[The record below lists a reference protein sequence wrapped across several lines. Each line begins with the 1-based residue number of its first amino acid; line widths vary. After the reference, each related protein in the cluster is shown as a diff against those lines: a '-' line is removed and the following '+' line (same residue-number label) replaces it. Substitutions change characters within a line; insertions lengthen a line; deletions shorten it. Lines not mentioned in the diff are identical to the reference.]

1 MPTSPSWDEMF
12 TIEPPPARRSA
23 GMAAFVPRKTPLA
36 FTSMTRS
43 HSAAV
48 VSSSRPAAPTPA
60 LLTSTSSFP
69 KRRSAVATARS
80 QSLSLVTSRLTNTAS
95 PPLAPIPAAT
105 AAPSASRMSPMTI
118 RAPSCAKSRAS
129 TAPIPRAPPLMRATL
144 PASLIAASC
153 ARCPEDVSPLSC
165 HRPRRPRP
173 TPPGRSGVDY
183 TPAVI
188 ISRSVADN
196 LTKASWIR
204 RMFEEG
210 ARLKQERGA
219 DKVFDFTLGNPEIEP
234 PPAVLAAAKRVLE
247 SDAPHLHAYMPN
259 AGHPRVRE
267 AVAGRLR
274 QATGLPYTANH
285 VLMTVGAGAAL
296 NTVLKALLDSGDEVL
311 TVAPYFA
318 EYTFYA
324 ENHGGKLVV
333 VPPKADL
340 TPDVAKLAA
349 AITPRTR
356 AILVNSPNNPSGV
369 IYPASTFVEIEALL
383 ARAARPIVLISDE
396 PYRALV
402 FDNVKVPE
410 VPPLV
415 TRSIVATSWS
425 KSLAIPGERIGY
437 LAFSPRMAEAADL
450 FEACS
455 FTSRVLG
462 FVNAP
467 ALWQWVVAEVGDQVI
482 DVAPYREKRDL
493 MYEGL
498 TRIGYQ
504 CVKPQGAFYVFPR
517 TPIDDDVAFV
527 RLLADEGVLTVP
539 GSGFGM
545 PGHIRISLTV
555 ERDTVVRAL
564 PGFER
569 AFHRARGEPF

>member
-1 MPTSPSWDEMF
+1 M
-12 TIEPPPARRSA
+12 
-23 GMAAFVPRKTPLA
+23 
-36 FTSMTRS
+36 
-43 HSAAV
+43 
-48 VSSSRPAAPTPA
+48 
-60 LLTSTSSFP
+60 
-69 KRRSAVATARS
+69 
-80 QSLSLVTSRLTNTAS
+80 
-95 PPLAPIPAAT
+95 
-105 AAPSASRMSPMTI
+105 
-118 RAPSCAKSRAS
+118 
-129 TAPIPRAPPLMRATL
+129 
-144 PASLIAASC
+144 
-153 ARCPEDVSPLSC
+153 
-165 HRPRRPRP
+165 
-173 TPPGRSGVDY
+173 
-183 TPAVI
+183 
-188 ISRSVADN
+188 ISKVVADN
-196 LTKASWIR
+196 LAKASWIR

-234 PPAVLAAAKRVLE
+234 PPGVLAAARRVLDSKE
-247 SDAPHLHAYMPN
+247 LHLHAYMPN

-267 AVAGRLR
+267 AVARRL
-274 QATGLPYTANH
+274 QAATGLPYTANH

-296 NTVLKALLDSGDEVL
+296 NTVLKALLNPGDEVI
-311 TVAPYFA
+311 TVAPFFV

-324 ENHGGKLVV
+324 QNHGGSLVV

-340 TPDVAKLAA
+340 TPDVARIEA
-349 AITPRTR
+349 AITPLTR
-356 AILVNSPNNPSGV
+356 AIILNSPNNPSGV
-369 IYPASTFVEIEALL
+369 VYPASAFTELEALL
-383 ARAARPIVLISDE
+383 ARTPQPIVLISDE
-396 PYRALV
+396 PYRELI
-402 FDNVKVPE
+402 FDDVAVPQ

-415 TRSIVATSWS
+415 TRAVVATSWS

-437 LAFSPRMAEAADL
+437 LAFSPRMPEAADL
-450 FEACS
+450 FEACT

-482 DVAPYREKRDL
+482 DVTPYREKRDL

-498 TRIGYQ
+498 RRIGYE

-517 TPIDDDVAFV
+517 TPIADDVAFV
-527 RLLADEGVLTVP
+527 RLLAEEGVLTVP

-569 AFHRARGEPF
+569 AFRKARA

>member
-1 MPTSPSWDEMF
+1 M
-12 TIEPPPARRSA
+12 I
-23 GMAAFVPRKTPLA
+23 
-36 FTSMTRS
+36 
-43 HSAAV
+43 
-48 VSSSRPAAPTPA
+48 
-60 LLTSTSSFP
+60 
-69 KRRSAVATARS
+69 
-80 QSLSLVTSRLTNTAS
+80 
-95 PPLAPIPAAT
+95 
-105 AAPSASRMSPMTI
+105 
-118 RAPSCAKSRAS
+118 SRAV
-129 TAPIPRAPPLMRATL
+129 T
-144 PASLIAASC
+144 
-153 ARCPEDVSPLSC
+153 E
-165 HRPRRPRP
+165 
-173 TPPGRSGVDY
+173 
-183 TPAVI
+183 
-188 ISRSVADN
+188 N

-234 PPAVLAAAKRVLE
+234 PPAVLAAARRVLD

-259 AGHPRVRE
+259 AGHPKVRE
-267 AVAGRLR
+267 AVARR
-274 QATGLPYTANH
+274 VSKATGLEYTANH
-285 VLMTVGAGAAL
+285 ILMTVGAGAAL
-296 NTVLKALLDSGDEVL
+296 NTVLKAVLNPDDEVI
-311 TVAPYFA
+311 TVAPFFV
-318 EYTFYA
+318 EYVYYA
-324 ENHGGKLVV
+324 ENHGGRLVV
-333 VPPKADL
+333 VRPKADL
-340 TPDVAKLAA
+340 TPDVAAIEA

-356 AILVNSPNNPSGV
+356 AIIVNSPNNPSGV
-369 IYPASTFVEIEALL
+369 IYPRSAFVEIEAMLG
-383 ARAARPIVLISDE
+383 RADHPIVLISDE

-402 FDNVKVPE
+402 FDDVAVPE

-415 TRSIVATSWS
+415 TRTVVATSWS

-437 LAFSPRMAEAADL
+437 LAFSPRMPEAAAL
-450 FEACS
+450 FEACT

-482 DVAPYREKRDL
+482 DVGPYREKRDL

-527 RLLADEGVLTVP
+527 RLLADEGVLAVP

-555 ERDTVVRAL
+555 ERDTVVRGL

-569 AFHRARGEPF
+569 AFHKARG

>member
-1 MPTSPSWDEMF
+1 MAYT
-12 TIEPPPARRSA
+12 A
-23 GMAAFVPRKTPLA
+23 GMIVAD
-36 FTSMTRS
+36 
-43 HSAAV
+43 
-48 VSSSRPAAPTPA
+48 
-60 LLTSTSSFP
+60 
-69 KRRSAVATARS
+69 AVAA
-80 QSLSLVTSRLTNTAS
+80 N
-95 PPLAPIPAAT
+95 LA
-105 AAPSASRMSPMTI
+105 
-118 RAPSCAKSRAS
+118 
-129 TAPIPRAPPLMRATL
+129 
-144 PASLIAASC
+144 
-153 ARCPEDVSPLSC
+153 
-165 HRPRRPRP
+165 
-173 TPPGRSGVDY
+173 
-183 TPAVI
+183 
-188 ISRSVADN
+188 
-196 LTKASWIR
+196 KASWIR

-234 PPAVLAAAKRVLE
+234 PPAVLAAARRVLDSRE
-247 SDAPHLHAYMPN
+247 LHLHAYMPN

-274 QATGLPYTANH
+274 AATGLAYTAGH

-296 NTVLKALLDSGDEVL
+296 NTVLKALLNPGDEVL
-311 TVAPYFA
+311 TVAPFFV

-324 ENHGGKLVV
+324 ENHGGRLIV

-340 TPDVAKLAA
+340 TPDVARLEA

-356 AILVNSPNNPSGV
+356 AIILNSPNNPSGV
-369 IYPASTFVEIEALL
+369 VYPASTYVEIEAVL
-383 ARAARPIVLISDE
+383 ARAGQPIVVISDE
-396 PYRALV
+396 PYRTLV
-402 FDNVKVPE
+402 FDDVVVPE
-410 VPPLV
+410 VPPLL
-415 TRSIVATSWS
+415 TRAVVATSWS

-437 LAFSPRMAEAADL
+437 LAFSPRMPEAADL
-450 FEACS
+450 FEACT

-467 ALWQWVVAEVGDQVI
+467 ALWQWVVAEVGDLSI

-517 TPIDDDVAFV
+517 TPIEDDVAFV
-527 RLLADEGVLTVP
+527 RLLAEEGVLTVP

-569 AFHRARGEPF
+569 AFRKAR

>member
-1 MPTSPSWDEMF
+1 V
-12 TIEPPPARRSA
+12 I
-23 GMAAFVPRKTPLA
+23 V
-36 FTSMTRS
+36 
-43 HSAAV
+43 
-48 VSSSRPAAPTPA
+48 
-60 LLTSTSSFP
+60 
-69 KRRSAVATARS
+69 
-80 QSLSLVTSRLTNTAS
+80 
-95 PPLAPIPAAT
+95 
-105 AAPSASRMSPMTI
+105 
-118 RAPSCAKSRAS
+118 SRAV
-129 TAPIPRAPPLMRATL
+129 T
-144 PASLIAASC
+144 
-153 ARCPEDVSPLSC
+153 
-165 HRPRRPRP
+165 
-173 TPPGRSGVDY
+173 
-183 TPAVI
+183 
-188 ISRSVADN
+188 DN
-196 LTKASWIR
+196 LAKASWIR

-210 ARLKQERGA
+210 ARLKQERGV

-234 PPAVLAAAKRVLE
+234 PPAVLAAARRVLE

-259 AGHPRVRE
+259 AGHPKVRE
-267 AVAGRLR
+267 AVARRLV
-274 QATGLPYTANH
+274 ASTGLPYTANH

-296 NTVLKALLDSGDEVL
+296 NTVLKALLDPGDEVL
-311 TVAPYFA
+311 TVAPFFA

-383 ARAARPIVLISDE
+383 VRSTRPIVLISDE

-402 FDNVKVPE
+402 FDDVVVPE

-415 TRSIVATSWS
+415 ARSIVATSWS
-425 KSLAIPGERIGY
+425 KALAIPGERIGY
-437 LAFSPRMAEAADL
+437 LAFSPRMPEAAEL
-450 FEACS
+450 FEACT

-467 ALWQWVVAEVGDQVI
+467 ALWQWVVGEVGDQVI

-545 PGHIRISLTV
+545 SGHIRISLTV

-569 AFHRARGEPF
+569 AFHRARQAQA

>member
-1 MPTSPSWDEMF
+1 
-12 TIEPPPARRSA
+12 
-23 GMAAFVPRKTPLA
+23 
-36 FTSMTRS
+36 
-43 HSAAV
+43 
-48 VSSSRPAAPTPA
+48 
-60 LLTSTSSFP
+60 
-69 KRRSAVATARS
+69 
-80 QSLSLVTSRLTNTAS
+80 
-95 PPLAPIPAAT
+95 
-105 AAPSASRMSPMTI
+105 
-118 RAPSCAKSRAS
+118 
-129 TAPIPRAPPLMRATL
+129 
-144 PASLIAASC
+144 
-153 ARCPEDVSPLSC
+153 
-165 HRPRRPRP
+165 
-173 TPPGRSGVDY
+173 
-183 TPAVI
+183 
-188 ISRSVADN
+188 
-196 LTKASWIR
+196 
-204 RMFEEG
+204 
-210 ARLKQERGA
+210 
-219 DKVFDFTLGNPEIEP
+219 
-234 PPAVLAAAKRVLE
+234 
-247 SDAPHLHAYMPN
+247 
-259 AGHPRVRE
+259 
-267 AVAGRLR
+267 
-274 QATGLPYTANH
+274 
-285 VLMTVGAGAAL
+285 MTVGAGAAL
-296 NTVLKALLDSGDEVL
+296 NTVLKALLDPGDEVI
-311 TVAPYFA
+311 TVAPFFA

-324 ENHGGKLVV
+324 ENHGGKLIV

-340 TPDVAKLAA
+340 TPDIGKLEA
-349 AITPRTR
+349 AITPKTR

-369 IYPASTFVEIEALL
+369 IYPASTFVEIETLL

-402 FDNVKVPE
+402 FDDVVVPE

-437 LAFSPRMAEAADL
+437 LAFSPRMPEAAAL
-450 FEACS
+450 FEACT

-467 ALWQWVVAEVGDQVI
+467 ALWQWVVAEVGDLVI

-569 AFHRARGEPF
+569 AFRTARA

>member
-1 MPTSPSWDEMF
+1 V
-12 TIEPPPARRSA
+12 AR
-23 GMAAFVPRKTPLA
+23 PYTPG
-36 FTSMTRS
+36 
-43 HSAAV
+43 V
-48 VSSSRPAAPTPA
+48 IVSR
-60 LLTSTSSFP
+60 
-69 KRRSAVATARS
+69 AVA
-80 QSLSLVTSRLTNTAS
+80 
-95 PPLAPIPAAT
+95 
-105 AAPSASRMSPMTI
+105 
-118 RAPSCAKSRAS
+118 
-129 TAPIPRAPPLMRATL
+129 
-144 PASLIAASC
+144 
-153 ARCPEDVSPLSC
+153 E
-165 HRPRRPRP
+165 
-173 TPPGRSGVDY
+173 
-183 TPAVI
+183 
-188 ISRSVADN
+188 N

-234 PPAVLAAAKRVLE
+234 PAAVLSAARRVLD
-247 SDAPHLHAYMPN
+247 SKDPHLHAYMPN
-259 AGHPRVRE
+259 AGHLRVRE
-267 AVAGRLR
+267 AVARRLG
-274 QATGLPYTANH
+274 ATTGLPYTANH

-296 NTVLKALLDSGDEVL
+296 NTVLKALLDPGDEVI
-311 TVAPYFA
+311 TVAPYFV
-318 EYTFYA
+318 EYVYYA

-333 VPPKADL
+333 VPPQADL
-340 TPDVAKLAA
+340 TPDVARIEA

-369 IYPASTFVEIEALL
+369 IYPASTFVELEAVL
-383 ARAARPIVLISDE
+383 ARAPRPIVLISDE
-396 PYRALV
+396 PYKALV
-402 FDNVKVPE
+402 FDDVVPPE

-415 TRSIVATSWS
+415 TRAIVATSWS

-437 LAFSPRMAEAADL
+437 LAFSPRMPEAAEL
-450 FEACS
+450 FEACT
-455 FTSRVLG
+455 FTHRVLG

-467 ALWQWVVAEVGDQVI
+467 ALWQWVVAEVGDLVI
-482 DVAPYREKRDL
+482 DVGPYREKRDL

-498 TRIGYQ
+498 TRIGYR

-569 AFHRARGEPF
+569 ALLRARDL

>member
-1 MPTSPSWDEMF
+1 
-12 TIEPPPARRSA
+12 
-23 GMAAFVPRKTPLA
+23 
-36 FTSMTRS
+36 
-43 HSAAV
+43 
-48 VSSSRPAAPTPA
+48 
-60 LLTSTSSFP
+60 
-69 KRRSAVATARS
+69 
-80 QSLSLVTSRLTNTAS
+80 
-95 PPLAPIPAAT
+95 
-105 AAPSASRMSPMTI
+105 
-118 RAPSCAKSRAS
+118 
-129 TAPIPRAPPLMRATL
+129 
-144 PASLIAASC
+144 
-153 ARCPEDVSPLSC
+153 
-165 HRPRRPRP
+165 
-173 TPPGRSGVDY
+173 
-183 TPAVI
+183 
-188 ISRSVADN
+188 
-196 LTKASWIR
+196 
-204 RMFEEG
+204 MFEEG

-234 PPAVLAAAKRVLE
+234 PPAVLAAARRVLD

-274 QATGLPYTANH
+274 AATGLPYTANH
-285 VLMTVGAGAAL
+285 VIMTVGAGAAL
-296 NTVLKALLDSGDEVL
+296 NTVLKALLDPGDEVI
-311 TVAPYFA
+311 TVAPFFA
-318 EYTFYA
+318 EYVFYA
-324 ENHGGKLVV
+324 ENHGGRLVV

-340 TPDVAKLAA
+340 TPDVARLEA

-369 IYPASTFVEIEALL
+369 VYPAATFVAIEAVL

-402 FDNVKVPE
+402 FDDVGVPE

-415 TRSIVATSWS
+415 TRAIVATSWS

-437 LAFSPRMAEAADL
+437 LAFSPRMPEAAEL
-450 FEACS
+450 FEACT

-467 ALWQWVVAEVGDQVI
+467 ALWQWVVAEVGDQAI

-493 MYEGL
+493 MYAGL
-498 TRIGYQ
+498 TRIGYR

-527 RLLADEGVLTVP
+527 RMLADEGVLTVP

-555 ERDTVVRAL
+555 ERETVVRAL

-569 AFHRARGEPF
+569 AFHRARARE